1 MSHKDSRTA
10 YPPQN
15 PDREGGDHSSRTY
28 SRREALWQAG
38 GGLAGLALAQMEA
51 RAARTR
57 IAQPDFAPKAKNI
70 IMVFLPG
77 GFSAID
83 SFDYKP
89 ELEKF
94 HGVEMKGA
102 NTITP
107 FFGKRGTVMKSPWKF
122 SPRGQS
128 GKMVSDLV
136 PQLGNLADDMTFLH
150 SMVAR
155 SNAHGPALFQMST
168 GFITQ
173 GFPCIGSWVSYGLG
187 SENENLPSFVVL
199 PDRRGLPPCGVAN
212 WGNGFL
218 PAAHQGVILG
228 DEKKPIADLNPP
240 ATIAPTQ
247 QKATYD
253 LLTELNEEHLRQN
266 PGEDA
271 LVARIRSY
279 ELAARMQL
287 SAPEVTDIRSES
299 AATRALYGLDQPVT
313 RDFGYNCLMAR
324 RLVERGVR
332 CVQLYCGGHFG
343 EPRVNW
349 DGHEDMRTN
358 HGKNAAILDGPLS
371 TLIRDL
377 KQRGMLADTLV
388 VLTTEFG
395 RLPITEGIGEGGRD
409 HNPEGFTSLMI
420 GPGLKP
426 GYSHGA
432 TDELGY
438 KAVENPVTIYDQ
450 HATIL
455 HLLGLDHQSLSWYH
469 NGLAR
474 RLTDVHGHL
483 IKPIL
488 S

>member
-1 MSHKDSRTA
+1 MSPKHR
-10 YPPQN
+10 QN
-15 PDREGGDHSSRTY
+15 QY
-28 SRREALWQAG
+28 SRREALWHAG
-38 GGLAGLALAQMEA
+38 GGLAGLALTLKEA
-51 RAARTR
+51 RAARVRTP
-57 IAQPDFAPKAKNI
+57 QPDFSPKAKNV
-70 IMVFLPG
+70 IMIFLPG

-94 HGVEMKGA
+94 HGKEIKGA

-107 FFGKRGTVMKSPWKF
+107 FFGKRGTVMKSPWAFK
-122 SPRGQS
+122 PRGQS
-128 GKMVSDLV
+128 GKMISDLV
-136 PQLGNLADDMTFLH
+136 PRMAELADDMTFLH
-150 SMVAR
+150 SMVSR

-168 GFITQ
+168 GFIFQ
-173 GFPCIGSWVSYGLG
+173 GFPSIGSWISYGLG

-228 DEKKPIADLNPP
+228 DERQPIADLKPP
-240 ATIAPTQ
+240 ASVGAAN

-253 LLTELNEEHLRQN
+253 LLTELNEEHLKQN

-287 SAPEVTDIRSES
+287 SAPDVTDIKSES
-299 AATRALYGLDQPVT
+299 AATRAAYGLDDAVT

-332 CVQLYCGGHFG
+332 CVQLYNGGHFG

-358 HGKNAAILDGPLS
+358 HGKNAAILDGPVAAL
-371 TLIRDL
+371 LRDL
-377 KQRGMLADTLV
+377 KQRGLLSETLV

-395 RLPITEGIGEGGRD
+395 RLPISEGLGEGGRD
-409 HNPEGFTSLMI
+409 HNPEGFTSVMV
-420 GPGLKP
+420 GPGLKA
-426 GYSHGA
+426 GYAHGA

-438 KAVENPVTIYDQ
+438 RAAQDPVTIYDQ

-455 HLLGLDHQSLSWYH
+455 HLLGLDHQSLTWYH
-469 NGLAR
+469 NGLQR